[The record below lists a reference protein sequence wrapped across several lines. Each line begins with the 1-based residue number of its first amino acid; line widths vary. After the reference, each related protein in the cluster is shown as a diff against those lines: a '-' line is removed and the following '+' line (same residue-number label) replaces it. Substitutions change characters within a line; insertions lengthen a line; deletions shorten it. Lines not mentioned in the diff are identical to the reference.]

1 MKILSLI
8 QPRYAI
14 AITFGIAIIMFVS
27 AFVELQQSKSE
38 LFHML
43 NDHAVT
49 LTETIDQSSK
59 NIVVATEYIEQQLSD
74 RLLNNAFYITRLDSA
89 GVLTSSELAELARA
103 NAIFRIHLFNRKGKR
118 ILSSHPPL
126 GFGGGA
132 GGQAPSSRMFDPIL
146 RGDTD
151 RVIIGFRESRF
162 KTGERFAVAVK
173 RTHKAGGVIVLT
185 LDAREITEFRK
196 NIGIGRLIR
205 DLGNNSGIE
214 YIALQDEEGIIAATA
229 GITEMSR
236 IEDDPELKYAL
247 HIDSVLT
254 RRTMYGGREVF
265 EAIRTLSIDE
275 SIVGIMRI
283 GISMDEI
290 RSVELRMWRRMVIMT
305 IVLIAIGTVILTAIS
320 ANQNYHIVSKK
331 YERVR
336 IFTENILH
344 QMQDI
349 VVTLD
354 ESGRITIFNQ
364 RAEKFFGVPASAMI
378 GHQINEIPDGLRP
391 VLQVMFNAGNEQPEH
406 TVVLPD
412 GIEYVVMVSVTTTLK
427 QDGTPESRTLLVKDF
442 TEAKRLE
449 REIQRKEKLTAM
461 GELASGVAHEIR
473 NPLNAISMIAQR
485 YEKEFI
491 PKKNAKEYNALTRVL
506 KKEAVR
512 VNKIIQQFLQFARP
526 PKIRLEKKSAKE
538 FAQHLSVLF
547 SPLAADKRIAFRSSA
562 DDSMLSI
569 DEEQMTQ
576 ALLNLLQNSLDAT
589 PEKGEI
595 RLTIKK
601 TGNNSELTVSD
612 TGSGIPPGERERIF
626 DLYYTTKSGGT
637 GLGLGITHRIISQH
651 GGTIEL
657 SSDVGRG
664 SSMIIRI
671 PAV

>member
-1 MKILSLI
+1 VKILSLI

-43 NDHAVT
+43 KDHAVT

-103 NAIFRIHLFNRKGKR
+103 NAIFRIHLFDKRGKR

-132 GGQAPSSRMFDPIL
+132 GVQAPSSRMFDPIL

-214 YIALQDEEGIIAATA
+214 YVVLQDEDGIIAATA
-229 GITEMSR
+229 GISEMSR
-236 IEDDPELKYAL
+236 IDDDPELKNAL
-247 HIDSVLT
+247 SIDSVLT
-254 RRTMYGGREVF
+254 RRTMYGDHEVF
-265 EAIRTLSIDE
+265 EAIRALRIDE
-275 SIVGIMRI
+275 SIVGVMRI

-290 RSVELRMWRRMVIMT
+290 RSVEQRMWRRIIIMT

-320 ANQNYHIVSKK
+320 ANQNYHLMSKK
-331 YERVR
+331 YAQAQL
-336 IFTENILH
+336 FTESILH
-344 QMQDI
+344 HMQDI
-349 VVTLD
+349 VITLD
-354 ESGRITIFNQ
+354 ENSRITIFNLG
-364 RAEKFFGVPASAMI
+364 AEKFFNLPAAGVTGRRI
-378 GHQINEIPDGLRP
+378 DEISEKHRA
-391 VLQVMFNAGNEQPEH
+391 VLQSLFESGNDLPELSI
-406 TVVLPD
+406 VLPD
-412 GIEYVVMVSVTTTLK
+412 GKTAIVIASVTTTLK
-427 QDGTPESRTLLVKDF
+427 HDGTPESRTLLIKDL

-449 REIQRKEKLTAM
+449 REVQRKEKLTAM

-485 YEKEFI
+485 YEKEFA
-491 PKKNAKEYNALTRVL
+491 PSRNVKEYNQLTRVL
-506 KKEAVR
+506 KKESLR
-512 VNKIIQQFLQFARP
+512 VNNIIRQFLQFARP
-526 PKIRLEKKSAKE
+526 PKIRLDKKSAKE
-538 FAQHLSVLF
+538 FAEHLTGLF
-547 SPLAADKRIAFRSSA
+547 SPLAADKHVLFRAFTE
-562 DDSMLSI
+562 DIVLII

-576 ALLNLLQNSLDAT
+576 AILNLLQNSLDAT
-589 PEKGEI
+589 PEHGEI
-595 RLTIKK
+595 FLNIRK
-601 TGNNSELTVSD
+601 TGDMVELTVRDS
-612 TGSGIPPGERERIF
+612 GSGIPPEEREKIF
-626 DLYYTTKSGGT
+626 DLYYTTKLGGT
-637 GLGLGITHRIISQH
+637 GLGLGITHRIVSQH
-651 GGTIEL
+651 GGSI
-657 SSDVGRG
+657 DVHSEVGVG
-664 SSMIIRI
+664 STMIIRL
-671 PAV
+671 PVS

>member
-1 MKILSLI
+1 VKILSLI

-14 AITFGIAIIMFVS
+14 AITFGVAIIMFVS
-27 AFVELQQSKSE
+27 AFIELQQSKSE

-59 NIVVATEYIEQQLSD
+59 NIVLATENIEQQLSD
-74 RLLNNAFYITRLDSA
+74 RLLNNAYYISRLDS
-89 GVLTSSELAELARA
+89 GGTLTSSGLAELAHV
-103 NAIFRIHLFNRKGKR
+103 NAIYRIHLFNRKGRR

-126 GFGGGA
+126 GFGA
-132 GGQAPSSRMFDPIL
+132 GGQAPSSKRFDPIL
-146 RGDTD
+146 RGDTN
-151 RVIIGFRESRF
+151 RLVIGFRESRYNR
-162 KTGERFAVAVK
+162 GERFAVAVK

-214 YIALQDEEGIIAATA
+214 YVVLQDEDGIIAATA
-229 GITEMSR
+229 GISEMSR
-236 IEDDPELKYAL
+236 IDDDPELKNAL
-247 HIDSVLT
+247 SIDSVLT
-254 RRTMYGGREVF
+254 RRTMYGDHEVF
-265 EAIRTLSIDE
+265 EAIRALRIDE
-275 SIVGIMRI
+275 SIVGVMRI

-290 RSVELRMWRRMVIMT
+290 RSVEQRMWRRIIIMT

-320 ANQNYHIVSKK
+320 ANQNYHLMSKK
-331 YERVR
+331 YAQAQL
-336 IFTENILH
+336 FTESILH
-344 QMQDI
+344 HMQDI
-349 VVTLD
+349 VITLD
-354 ESGRITIFNQ
+354 ENSRITIFNHG
-364 RAEKFFGVPASAMI
+364 AEIFFNLPAAAVT
-378 GHQINEIPDGLRP
+378 GRQIDEISEKHRNA
-391 VLQVMFNAGNEQPEH
+391 LQSLFESGNDLPEL
-406 TVVLPD
+406 TIVLPD
-412 GIEYVVMVSVTTTLK
+412 GKTAVVITSVTTTLK
-427 QDGTPESRTLLVKDF
+427 HDGTPESRTLLIKDL

-449 REIQRKEKLTAM
+449 KEVQRKEKLTAM

-491 PKKNAKEYNALTRVL
+491 PKKNVKEYNALTRVL

-512 VNKIIQQFLQFARP
+512 VNKIIQQFLLFARP

-547 SPLAADKRIAFRSSA
+547 APLAADKRIAFRSSV
-562 DDSMLSI
+562 DDSMLFI

-601 TGNNSELTVSD
+601 TGSNSELTVSD

-651 GGTIEL
+651 GGTI
-657 SSDVGRG
+657 DVHSEVGKG
-664 SSMIIRI
+664 STMIIRL
-671 PAV
+671 PVS

>member
-1 MKILSLI
+1 VKILSLI

-14 AITFGIAIIMFVS
+14 AITFGVAVIMFVS

-43 NDHAVT
+43 NEQSVT

-59 NIVVATEYIEQQLSD
+59 NIVLATEYIERQLSD
-74 RLLNNAFYITRLDSA
+74 RLLNNAYYIARIDSA
-89 GVLTSSELAELARA
+89 GVLTSSDLAELADA
-103 NAIFRIHLFNRKGKR
+103 NSIFRIHLFNRKGKR

-126 GFGGGA
+126 GFGA
-132 GGQAPSSRMFDPIL
+132 GVQAPSYRLFDPIL

-151 RVIIGFRESRF
+151 RVVIGFRESRF

-173 RTHKAGGVIVLT
+173 RTHRAGGVIVLT
-185 LDAREITEFRK
+185 LDARDITEFRK

-229 GITEMSR
+229 GISEMSR
-236 IEDDPELKYAL
+236 IEDDPELKNAL

-254 RRTMYGGREVF
+254 RRTMYGDREVF
-265 EAIRTLSIDE
+265 EAIRTLTIDE
-275 SIVGIMRI
+275 SIVGVMRI
-283 GISMDEI
+283 GISMEEI
-290 RSVELRMWRRMVIMT
+290 RSVEQRMWRRMVIMT
-305 IVLIAIGTVILTAIS
+305 IVLIAIGTVIFTAIS
-320 ANQNYHIVSKK
+320 VNQNYHLLSRK
-331 YERVR
+331 YERER
-336 IFTENILH
+336 IFTKNILH
-344 QMQDI
+344 HMQDI

-354 ESGRITIFNQ
+354 ESRRVTIFNQ
-364 RAEKFFGVPASAMI
+364 RAEEFFGIPASTI
-378 GHQINEIPDGLRP
+378 IDRKIDEIPDGLRP
-391 VLQVMFNAGNEQPEH
+391 ILHRLFDAGNVLPEQ
-406 TVVLPD
+406 TIVLPD
-412 GIEYVVMVSVTTTLK
+412 SKEYVVMVSVTTTLK
-427 QDGTPESRTLLVKDF
+427 QDGTPESRTLIMKDL

-485 YEKEFI
+485 YEKEFT
-491 PKKNAKEYNALTRVL
+491 PKKNVKEYNALTRVL

-512 VNKIIQQFLQFARP
+512 VNKIIQQFLLFARP
-526 PKIRLEKKSAKE
+526 PKIRLEKKPAKE
-538 FAQHLSVLF
+538 FARHLSVLF
-547 SPLAADKRIAFRSSA
+547 APLAADKRIVFRSTA
-562 DDSMLSI
+562 DDSMLFI

-601 TGNNSELTVSD
+601 AGSSIQLEVSD
-612 TGSGIPPGERERIF
+612 TGSGIPADERERIF

-657 SSDVGRG
+657 NSKVGKG
-664 SSMIIRI
+664 SSMIITI
-671 PAV
+671 PSV

>member
-1 MKILSLI
+1 VKILSLI

-14 AITFGIAIIMFVS
+14 AITFGVAIIMFVS
-27 AFVELQQSKSE
+27 AFIELQQSKSE

-59 NIVVATEYIEQQLSD
+59 NIVLATENIEQQLSD
-74 RLLNNAFYITRLDSA
+74 RLLNNAYYISRLDS
-89 GVLTSSELAELARA
+89 GGTLTSSGLAELAHV
-103 NAIFRIHLFNRKGKR
+103 NAIYRIHLFNRKGKR

-126 GFGGGA
+126 GFGA
-132 GGQAPSSRMFDPIL
+132 GGQAPSSKMFDPIL
-146 RGDTD
+146 RGDTN
-151 RVIIGFRESRF
+151 RLVIGFRESRYNR
-162 KTGERFAVAVK
+162 GERFAVAVK

-214 YIALQDEEGIIAATA
+214 YVVLQDEDGIIAATA
-229 GITEMSR
+229 GISEMSR
-236 IEDDPELKYAL
+236 IDDDPELKNAL
-247 HIDSVLT
+247 SIDSVLT
-254 RRTMYGGREVF
+254 RRTMYGDHEVF
-265 EAIRTLSIDE
+265 EAIRALRIDE
-275 SIVGIMRI
+275 SIVGVMRI

-290 RSVELRMWRRMVIMT
+290 RSVEQRMWRRIIIMT

-320 ANQNYHIVSKK
+320 ANQNYHLMSKK
-331 YERVR
+331 YAQAQL
-336 IFTENILH
+336 FTESILH
-344 QMQDI
+344 HMQDI
-349 VVTLD
+349 VITLD
-354 ESGRITIFNQ
+354 ENSRITIFNHG
-364 RAEKFFGVPASAMI
+364 AEIFFNLPAAAVT
-378 GHQINEIPDGLRP
+378 GRQIDEISEKHRNA
-391 VLQVMFNAGNEQPEH
+391 LQSLFESGNDLPEL
-406 TVVLPD
+406 TIVLPD
-412 GIEYVVMVSVTTTLK
+412 GKTAVVITSVTTTLK
-427 QDGTPESRTLLVKDF
+427 HDGTPESRTLLIKDL

-449 REIQRKEKLTAM
+449 KEVQRKEKLTAM

-491 PKKNAKEYNALTRVL
+491 PKKNVKEYNALTRVL

-512 VNKIIQQFLQFARP
+512 VNKIIQQFLLFARP

-547 SPLAADKRIAFRSSA
+547 APLAADKRIAFRSSV
-562 DDSMLSI
+562 DDSMLFI

-601 TGNNSELTVSD
+601 TGSNSELTVSD

-651 GGTIEL
+651 GGTI
-657 SSDVGRG
+657 DVHSEVGKG
-664 SSMIIRI
+664 STMIIRL
-671 PAV
+671 PVS

>member
-14 AITFGIAIIMFVS
+14 AITFGVAIIMFVS
-27 AFVELQQSKSE
+27 AFIELQQSKSE

-59 NIVVATEYIEQQLSD
+59 NIVLATENIEQQLSD
-74 RLLNNAFYITRLDSA
+74 RLLNNAYYISRLDS
-89 GVLTSSELAELARA
+89 GGTLTSSGLAELAHV
-103 NAIFRIHLFNRKGKR
+103 NAIYRIHLFNRKGKR

-126 GFGGGA
+126 GFGA
-132 GGQAPSSRMFDPIL
+132 GGQAPSSKMFDPIL
-146 RGDTD
+146 RGDTN
-151 RVIIGFRESRF
+151 RLVIGFRESRYNR
-162 KTGERFAVAVK
+162 GERFAVAVK

-214 YIALQDEEGIIAATA
+214 YVVLQDEDGIIAATA
-229 GITEMSR
+229 GISEMSR
-236 IEDDPELKYAL
+236 IDDDPELKNAL
-247 HIDSVLT
+247 SIDSVLT
-254 RRTMYGGREVF
+254 RRTMYGDHEVF
-265 EAIRTLSIDE
+265 EAIRALRIDE
-275 SIVGIMRI
+275 SIVGVMRI

-290 RSVELRMWRRMVIMT
+290 RSVEQRMWRRIIIMT

-320 ANQNYHIVSKK
+320 ANQNYHLMSKK
-331 YERVR
+331 YAQAQL
-336 IFTENILH
+336 FTESILH
-344 QMQDI
+344 HMQDI
-349 VVTLD
+349 VITLD
-354 ESGRITIFNQ
+354 ENSRITIFNHG
-364 RAEKFFGVPASAMI
+364 AEIFFNLPAAAVT
-378 GHQINEIPDGLRP
+378 GRQIDEISEKHRNA
-391 VLQVMFNAGNEQPEH
+391 LQSLFESGNDLPEL
-406 TVVLPD
+406 TIVLPD
-412 GIEYVVMVSVTTTLK
+412 GKTAVVITSVTTTLK
-427 QDGTPESRTLLVKDF
+427 HDGTPESRTLLIKDL

-449 REIQRKEKLTAM
+449 KEVQRKEKLTAM

-491 PKKNAKEYNALTRVL
+491 PKKNVKEYNALTRVL

-512 VNKIIQQFLQFARP
+512 VNKIIQQFLLFARP

-547 SPLAADKRIAFRSSA
+547 APLAADKRIAFRSSV
-562 DDSMLSI
+562 DDSMLFI

-601 TGNNSELTVSD
+601 TGSNSELTVSD

-651 GGTIEL
+651 GGTI
-657 SSDVGRG
+657 DVHSEVGKG
-664 SSMIIRI
+664 STMIIRL
-671 PAV
+671 PVS